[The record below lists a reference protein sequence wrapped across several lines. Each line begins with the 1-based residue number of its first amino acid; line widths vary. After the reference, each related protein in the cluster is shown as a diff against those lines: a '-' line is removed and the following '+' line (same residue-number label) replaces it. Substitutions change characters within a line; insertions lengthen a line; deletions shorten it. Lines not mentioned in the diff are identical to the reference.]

1 MIDLVL
7 GVLGTLFGML
17 AVSILLFMLY
27 IIFDKDKQIYA
38 KVYNK
43 RV

>member
-7 GVLGTLFGML
+7 GVLGTLFGMI

-27 IIFDKDKQIYA
+27 IIFDKD
-38 KVYNK
+38 
-43 RV
+43 

>member
-1 MIDLVL
+1 MTWADHWGVVGMIDLVL

-27 IIFDKDKQIYA
+27 IIFDKD
-38 KVYNK
+38 
-43 RV
+43 

>member
-17 AVSILLFMLY
+17 AVSVLLFMLY
-27 IIFDKDKQIYA
+27 MIFDKD
-38 KVYNK
+38 
-43 RV
+43 